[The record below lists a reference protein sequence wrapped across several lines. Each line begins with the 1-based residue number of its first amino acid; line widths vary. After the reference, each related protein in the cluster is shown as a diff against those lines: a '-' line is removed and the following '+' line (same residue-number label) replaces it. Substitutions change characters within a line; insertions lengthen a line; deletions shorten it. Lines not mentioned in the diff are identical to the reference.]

1 MAILFNFLR
10 VLQGQITLPWDCLPR
25 YASSASSH
33 LVLLVL
39 SPSEPSRVALTCS
52 QTYTWL
58 KIALCFLVY
67 CFCTCQAQKGDD
79 PFLLLQ
85 PSQQVGG
92 WRDVLPCPAPSQGVV
107 FPGISSFLLY
117 FPTLNPFHL
126 IGFGDFFDDNPSV
139 KWCRKI
145 ISCFC
150 WFVPPRLQHQLF
162 CSSTYSD
169 HRVCFWR
176 AIVELLPCFYRLI
189 ISYWIK
195 FSTWHLLLLISN

>member
-10 VLQGQITLPWDCLPR
+10 VLQGQITLPWDCFAALRVFSIFTSCAAGSFSFGAEPRGINLFSNLYVVENSFMFLGLLLLDLP
-25 YASSASSH
+25 S
-33 LVLLVL
+33 
-39 SPSEPSRVALTCS
+39 T
-52 QTYTWL
+52 
-58 KIALCFLVY
+58 
-67 CFCTCQAQKGDD
+67 KGDD

-92 WRDVLPCPAPSQGVV
+92 CRDVLPCPAPSQGVV

-126 IGFGDFFDDNPSV
+126 IGFGDFFDDIPSV
-139 KWCRKI
+139 KWWRKI

-150 WFVPPRLQHQLF
+150 WFVPPQLQHRLF

-176 AIVELLPCFYRLI
+176 AIVELLPCFLRPI